1 MYFYIINNN
10 EENMKLNPVKKS
22 MILAITLGL
31 ATPSFA
37 AVTIY
42 PGGAQQP
49 VNGFTLNTGNSYNNY
64 PQQQQNQVE
73 SQPAQTI
80 PQSPTN
86 TQQNSVNTG
95 DNSGEPGSAYDQGYG
110 SEDEEA
116 AAKQALEDYIQFSS
130 PRQLGQVVEVP
141 TYKATWKN
149 SRDRFVWYANWKG
162 ILTEKVG
169 VDASKVDLE
178 ASRLTPEQFDEWA
191 NRQLTTLKSESI
203 DVNNP

>member
-10 EENMKLNPVKKS
+10 EENMKLNPVKTS

-37 AVTIY
+37 AVAIY
-42 PGGAQQP
+42 PGAAQQP
-49 VNGFTLNTGNSYNNY
+49 VNGFTLNTGNSYNSY
-64 PQQQQNQVE
+64 PQQQNQVE
-73 SQPAQTI
+73 NQPVQTI

-86 TQQNSVNTG
+86 TQQNSVNTS
-95 DNSGEPGSAYDQGYG
+95 DNSGDPGSAYDQGYG

-169 VDASKVDLE
+169 VDASKVDFE

-191 NRQLTTLKSESI
+191 NRQLTTLQSQSI